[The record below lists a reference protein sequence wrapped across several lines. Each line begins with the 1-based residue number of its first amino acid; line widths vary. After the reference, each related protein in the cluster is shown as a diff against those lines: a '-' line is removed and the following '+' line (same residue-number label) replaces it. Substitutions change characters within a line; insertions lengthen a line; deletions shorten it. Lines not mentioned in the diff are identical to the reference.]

1 MKPSTRKA
9 FFLLFASGLMAAA
22 AGAETS
28 DKSGTERSGQGAPLL
43 LEAVEQLLRDRPEL
57 VLSVLENHPVLVA
70 DLVERAGE
78 IRKEK
83 IVEEQWRRELANPKT
98 PSIAADRPVR
108 GSRAAP
114 VTIVEYSDFQC
125 PYCESASRT
134 IRKILA
140 EHGGAV
146 RYVYKHNPLPFH
158 AAAEPAARYFEAIAL
173 QSEEQAWQ
181 FHDRVFEQ
189 QQSLS
194 GGEDALREIASA
206 LDIDQARL
214 TRDLSSPAVAERLR
228 LDQEEAQKFG
238 FDGTPAFLVNGVS
251 LIGNQPSEDFDRV
264 IRFFTPER
272 HATVRGEARP

>member
-9 FFLLFASGLMAAA
+9 FFLLFASGLAAAA
-22 AGAETS
+22 AGAGNS
-28 DKSGTERSGQGAPLL
+28 DKSGDERRGKERPALL
-43 LEAVEQLLRDRPEL
+43 QAVEQLLRDRPEL

-83 IVEEQWRRELANPKT
+83 AVEEQWRRELANPKT
-98 PSIAADRPVR
+98 PAIADDRPVR

-125 PYCESASRT
+125 PYCELASRT

-146 RYVYKHNPLPFH
+146 RYIYKHNPLPFH

-173 QSEEQAWQ
+173 QSEEQAWR

-189 QQSLS
+189 QESLS
-194 GGEDALREIASA
+194 AGEDALREIASA

-214 TRDLSSPAVAERLR
+214 MVDLSSSAVAERLR
-228 LDQEEAQKFG
+228 LDQEEARKFG

-251 LIGNQPSEDFDRV
+251 LIGNQPAEDFDRV
-264 IRFFTPER
+264 IRLFTPER
-272 HATVRGEARP
+272 HATVRAETRP

>member
-1 MKPSTRKA
+1 MKGSTRKA
-9 FFLLFASGLMAAA
+9 ILLLFASGLMAVA

-28 DKSGTERSGQGAPLL
+28 GKSGAGRSAQDRPALR
-43 LEAVEQLLRDRPEL
+43 EAVEQLLRDRPEL
-57 VLSVLENHPVLVA
+57 VLSVLENNPVLVA
-70 DLVERAGE
+70 DLVERAGA

-83 IVEEQWRRELANPKT
+83 IEEEQWRRELLHPKA
-98 PSIAADRPVR
+98 PAVADDRPVR
-108 GSRAAP
+108 GPRSAP

-140 EHGGAV
+140 EHGGGV
-146 RYVYKHNPLPFH
+146 RFVYKHNPLPFH

-173 QSEEQAWQ
+173 QSEDQAWQ
-181 FHDRVFEQ
+181 FHDLVFEQ
-189 QQSLS
+189 QESLS
-194 GGEDALREIASA
+194 GGEDALREIAA
-206 LDIDQARL
+206 GLDIDQARL
-214 TRDLSSPAVAERLR
+214 ARDLSSPAVAERLR

-251 LIGNQPSEDFDRV
+251 LVGNQPAEDFERV

-272 HATVRGEARP
+272 HAAAR